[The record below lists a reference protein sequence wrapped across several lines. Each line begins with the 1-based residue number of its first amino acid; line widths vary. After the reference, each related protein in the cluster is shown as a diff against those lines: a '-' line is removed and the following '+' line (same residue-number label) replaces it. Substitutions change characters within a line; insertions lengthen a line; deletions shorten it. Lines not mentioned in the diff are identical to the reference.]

1 MNITP
6 GYLAMPALAI
16 EKKLVADVARP
27 IGQIVVKI
35 CQVKSLEDRVPKVVS
50 EPESHNHG
58 IIVSSRC
65 ESRVSP
71 AEISTL
77 EHVGPYS
84 LLLR

>member
-1 MNITP
+1 MNIAP
-6 GYLAMPALAI
+6 GHLTMSTLVI

-27 IGQIVVKI
+27 IWQIVIKV

-58 IIVSSRC
+58 IIVPSRR
-65 ESRVSP
+65 EPRVSP

-77 EHVGPYS
+77 VHVGPDF